1 MGKTNHKPSWRLLMQ
16 YSVVLLLSTGIWGN
30 NFITKNSYITSAQ
43 GVDSRKTKADK
54 HLETANFQL
63 QQNSLLTA
71 KTEFQQAIKLY
82 QDINDREGQVN
93 CWVGLARVDYLLGNY
108 VGAQDKLRTAGRLG
122 DHRNGRL
129 LSLRG
134 LISLELGDYRG
145 ALGDLRSGVHYLQVS
160 GNRDRSL
167 INTLNETRI
176 ALGETY
182 SYLGQYQQAANILHS
197 AVAAASDL
205 HLRRRAL
212 NALGTT
218 NLEIG
223 QYREAFNIYQ
233 QAANLPNISGD
244 RLGKAKVLSN
254 LGRAYRAVD
263 DQKQALKHYQ
273 LALEEF
279 RAIGAWSQQVL
290 VLNNL
295 GQLALDLGLKNRA
308 LEYLTEAEGRLSNTG
323 GIGRVLTLNN
333 LGYYYARQQNYRR
346 ATQYLEQALAWARSN
361 GDRAGEAK
369 ALSVLGEINLQSQ
382 KYSQAEAALSSSI
395 EIFESLRPGLRD
407 EDKIALLET
416 QYYTYG
422 LLQQTYVASDRPAEA
437 LIAAERSRARSF
449 IELLAQRTSAQPNL
463 ETQIKP
469 PTISDIQNIA
479 QKRQAT
485 LVTYSIIR
493 DRDNRESNLY
503 IWVVNPQGEIT
514 LRQLDLAT
522 IEATYKTSL
531 ASVSSNARQAASGGL
546 DLRRPRLEDFVV
558 SFRGEI
564 VSPDP
569 LLHRRSFSFPR
580 DADKLLIEPIADLL
594 PENPDQPVIFIPQG
608 ELFLIPFP
616 ALQSPDG
623 KFLIERHTLQVAP
636 SIQTLS
642 LKESSQLL
650 ATHPALIVGNPSPMP
665 ESFIPLPG
673 AELEANNIA
682 EILHTSVLSGREATK
697 TAVTQQMADAK
708 LIHLATHGVFND
720 QQGLQSSLTLANTE
734 DESGFLTAEEI
745 LDLKLNAD
753 LVVLSA
759 CNTGRGKITGDGV
772 IGLSRS
778 FLLAGAANT
787 LVSLWYIPDESTAS
801 LMTEFYR
808 NLQDNP
814 NTAQSLRQA
823 MITMMQENP
832 HPRNWAGFILVGQ

>member
-1 MGKTNHKPSWRLLMQ
+1 MGKTNYKLSWWLLMQ
-16 YSVVLLLSTGIWGN
+16 YSVVLLLTTWIWGID
-30 NFITKNSYITSAQ
+30 FTTKSSYIAPVQ
-43 GVDSRKTKADK
+43 ALDSRKTEADK
-54 HLETANFQL
+54 HLASGNFQL

-71 KTEFQQAIKLY
+71 KTKFQQAIKLY
-82 QDINDREGQVN
+82 QEINDREGQVN
-93 CWVGLARVDYLLGNY
+93 CWVGLARVDYSLGNY
-108 VGAQDKLRTAGRLG
+108 RGAQDKLRTATRLG
-122 DHRNGRL
+122 DNRNGRL

-145 ALGDLRSGVHYLQVS
+145 ALGDLRNGVHYLQVS
-160 GNRDRSL
+160 GSRDRSL
-167 INTLNETRI
+167 MQTLNEARI

-182 SYLGQYQQAANILHS
+182 SYLGQYQQASNKLHS
-197 AVAAASDL
+197 AIAATTDL

-212 NALGTT
+212 NALGTV

-223 QYREAFNIYQ
+223 QYRQAFNIYQ
-233 QAANLPNISGD
+233 QAANLPNTSGD
-244 RLGKAKVLSN
+244 RLGKAKLLSN

-263 DQKQALKHYQ
+263 NKKQALKHYQ

-279 RAIGAWSQQVL
+279 RAIGAWSQQVF

-308 LEYLTEAEGRLSNTG
+308 LEYLTAAEGRLSSTG
-323 GIGRVLTLNN
+323 GVGRVVTLNN
-333 LGYYYARQQNYRR
+333 LGYYYAQQQDYKR
-346 ATQYLEQALAWARSN
+346 ATKYLEQALAWARSN
-361 GDRAGEAK
+361 GDSAGEAK

-382 KYSQAEAALSSSI
+382 NYPQAEAALSSSI

-422 LLQQTYVASDRPAEA
+422 LLQQAYVASDRPAQA
-437 LIAAERSRARSF
+437 LIAAERSRARAF
-449 IELLAQRTSAQPNL
+449 IELLAQRMSFKPNL
-463 ETQIKP
+463 EAQIEI
-469 PTISDIQNIA
+469 PTLSEIQNVA
-479 QKRQAT
+479 KKRQAT

-514 LRQLDLAT
+514 LRQLDLAA

-546 DLRRPRLEDFVV
+546 DLRQPRLEDFVV

-569 LLHRRSFSFPR
+569 LLHRRNFSFPR
-580 DADKLLIEPIADLL
+580 DAYKLLIEPIADLL
-594 PENPDQPVIFIPQG
+594 PENPEQPVIFIPQG
-608 ELFLIPFP
+608 ELFLVPFP
-616 ALQSPDG
+616 ALQNPDG
-623 KFLIERHTLQVAP
+623 KFLIEQYTLQVAP

-642 LKESSQLL
+642 LKESSQILN
-650 ATHPALIVGNPSPMP
+650 TEPALIVGNPSPMP
-665 ESFIPLPG
+665 ESLLPLPG
-673 AELEANNIA
+673 AEAEAKNIA
-682 EILHTSVLSGREATK
+682 EILRTPVLSGAAATE

-708 LIHLATHGVFND
+708 LIHLATHGLFDD
-720 QQGLQSSLTLANTE
+720 QQGLQSSLAFASSE
-734 DESGFLTAEEI
+734 EESGFLTAEEI
-745 LDLKLNAD
+745 LDLKLDAD

-778 FLLAGAANT
+778 FLLAGASST
-787 LVSLWYIPDESTAS
+787 LVSLWYIPDESTAN

-814 NTAQSLRQA
+814 NKAQSLRQA
-823 MITMMQENP
+823 MMTMMKENS
-832 HPRNWAGFILVGQ
+832 HPRHWAGFILVGQ